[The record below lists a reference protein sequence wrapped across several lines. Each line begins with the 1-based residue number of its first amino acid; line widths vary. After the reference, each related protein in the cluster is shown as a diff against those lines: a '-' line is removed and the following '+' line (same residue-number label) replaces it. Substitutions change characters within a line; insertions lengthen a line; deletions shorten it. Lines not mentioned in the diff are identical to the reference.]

1 MAFKFE
7 IEKKIAPLSEPKADG
22 MQLEVN
28 RVSFNDRKAKIDIRP
43 WDSTHEKMGK
53 GIALTDDEAKVL
65 RDTLLEEFPLEG

>member
-22 MQLEVN
+22 MQLEIN

-53 GIALTDDEAKVL
+53 GITMTA
-65 RDTLLEEFPLEG
+65 EELKSLKAILEGMAL